1 MTRLLLSLAIG
12 LILGVALG
20 LGDGEMFIASDIP
33 AILEHTRRMVF
44 LVEYVNSPL
53 NLLAES
59 YRDDYTV
66 MVACGYA
73 ADRDLTGAVERL
85 RALEVSNVPAYVQMV
100 TERYISQGRNYADIM
115 RLVALAEAMGRLT
128 PLMESYR
135 ASVGP

>member
-20 LGDGEMFIASDIP
+20 LGIGYGLFP
-33 AILEHTRRMVF
+33 
-44 LVEYVNSPL
+44 VEYINSPL
-53 NLLAES
+53 SLLDEA

-66 MVACGYA
+66 MIASGYA

-85 RALEVSNVPAYVQMV
+85 RALQVSNVPAYVQVV
-100 TERYISQGRNYADIM
+100 TERYISQGRNYADIVC
-115 RLVALAEAMGRLT
+115 LVALAEAMGRLT

-135 ASVGP
+135 TAP

>member
-12 LILGVALG
+12 LILGMALG
-20 LGDGEMFIASDIP
+20 LGIGYGLFP
-33 AILEHTRRMVF
+33 
-44 LVEYVNSPL
+44 VEYINSPL
-53 NLLAES
+53 TLLAES

-66 MVACGYA
+66 MIASGYA

-85 RALEVSNVPAYVQMV
+85 RALEVSNVPAYVQVV
-100 TERYISQGRNYADIM
+100 TERYISQGRNYADIV

-135 ASVGP
+135 SAVGP